1 MVKFWV
7 RGERIKVFVV
17 ICVEYLSHSHAS
29 LSSGMEAC

>member
-1 MVKFWV
+1 MAKSWV

-17 ICVEYLSHSHAS
+17 ICVKYLSHSHVS